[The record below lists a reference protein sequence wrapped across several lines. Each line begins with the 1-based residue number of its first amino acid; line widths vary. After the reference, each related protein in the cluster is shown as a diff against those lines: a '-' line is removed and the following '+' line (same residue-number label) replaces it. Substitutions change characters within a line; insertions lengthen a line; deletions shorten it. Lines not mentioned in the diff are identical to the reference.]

1 MNITEIYKPTP
12 FMGEICVSL
21 DQFVHQL
28 DHDNVDF
35 DPPYQRGYVWTL
47 KQQEEFMGHLLSGG
61 DVLPLIVQRVPE
73 SGESEMLDGKQ
84 RATSI
89 VRWLKG
95 EISAR
100 LFDGRTIH
108 VSEVTKGL
116 RCVDTKIKYVNLPFE
131 ERKRFYVRLNSAG
144 TPHTTE
150 QLLAALNAKPKP
162 TKKAH

>member
-1 MNITEIYKPTP
+1 MNINDIYKPTP
-12 FMGEICVSL
+12 YMGEICVSL

-28 DHDNVDF
+28 AHDNVDF
-35 DPPYQRGYVWTL
+35 DPPYQRGHVWTL
-47 KQQEEFMGHLLSGG
+47 RQQEEFMGHLLSGG

-84 RATSI
+84 RATAI
-89 VRWLKG
+89 LRWLKG
-95 EISAR
+95 EVTAR
-100 LFDGRTIH
+100 LFNGRTIDA
-108 VSEVTKGL
+108 SDVTKGL
-116 RCVDTKIKYVNLPFE
+116 RCVDIKIKYVNLPFE

-150 QLLAALNAKPKP
+150 QLLAALNAKPKS